1 MENLLLSYNCRYN
14 NKQTTKLLWHLW
26 TKCNSNISFI
36 KPIIERKCI
45 YRLIYV
51 LRYNNK
57 QTTILFFLLIE
68 KKQSRNKEKKAHY
81 FNLWVLPFKVQV
93 GEIITE
99 IFVGWTP
106 VYGQLNYIGELSYR
120 NGTLTLFDLIKN
132 IDTYK
137 RYNYIL
143 PYFQ

>member
-1 MENLLLSYNCRYN
+1 M
-14 NKQTTKLLWHLW
+14 
-26 TKCNSNISFI
+26 
-36 KPIIERKCI
+36 
-45 YRLIYV
+45 
-51 LRYNNK
+51 
-57 QTTILFFLLIE
+57 
-68 KKQSRNKEKKAHY
+68 
-81 FNLWVLPFKVQV
+81 PFKVQV

-106 VYGQLNYIGELSYR
+106 VYGQLNYIGELSYW

-137 RYNYIL
+137 QYNYIL